1 MGKAVPWRF
10 CTKTSRA
17 DRVKQRSKVVLRDA
31 GLSEKTQERYYVA
44 LRRLL
49 PTLLKTE
56 DLSELDE
63 RVADW
68 VQLRWV
74 RGDTQHQI
82 SDALCAAHHYEPWLR
97 GKLPTAWKLLSVWR
111 KLESPNRAPPLVAEV
126 VHAWALY
133 AMDHRNLQFAAM
145 ILLGFFALLRT
156 GECLQV
162 RPIDLM
168 FGEGTAIVSLTH
180 TKTGLRNAAKEMV
193 SFDDY
198 MAVEILREICYL
210 RKKEGHDKVPLWTKS
225 PQCFRNAFAHHCSRF
240 DLMRHKFRPYSLRR
254 GGETA
259 LFQNTGSMET
269 ALLKGRWQSS
279 KVAKIYLADG
289 LSHLP
294 GMTWTPKAKQMLEL
308 WSPVNL
314 L

>member
-68 VQLRWV
+68 VQLRWE

-162 RPIDLM
+162 PYGYQNRTSQCCKGN
-168 FGEGTAIVSLTH
+168 GE
-180 TKTGLRNAAKEMV
+180 
-193 SFDDY
+193 
-198 MAVEILREICYL
+198 
-210 RKKEGHDKVPLWTKS
+210 
-225 PQCFRNAFAHHCSRF
+225 FR
-240 DLMRHKFRPYSLRR
+240 
-254 GGETA
+254 
-259 LFQNTGSMET
+259 
-269 ALLKGRWQSS
+269 
-279 KVAKIYLADG
+279 
-289 LSHLP
+289 
-294 GMTWTPKAKQMLEL
+294 
-308 WSPVNL
+308 
-314 L
+314 